1 MSTVYSDLEET
12 HIGNFEVESGKLR
25 ISDPCYDK
33 DLDPTHATLLTEVAN
48 GSWKAEVIYSN
59 EGTWGTRCAGLIC
72 QLKTIPTV
80 THNDTGWEYR
90 TDISVDSGQA
100 GIYDEKYY
108 KHNGVVIGLHR
119 VHSET
124 ICDDDPW
131 YSFNCDRT
139 LSKKSAGVIPYGAV
153 SSSGYG
159 DGRYGVFV
167 MRDEIDHEVVA
178 VLIDFLLTEKANE
191 EQNAEWEEEEW
202 EEEDDE

>member
-12 HIGNFEVESGKLR
+12 HIGDFEVESGSLR

-33 DLDPTHATLLTEVAN
+33 NLDPMHATLLSKVAN
-48 GSWKAEVIYSN
+48 GSWKAEVIYTD
-59 EGTWGTRCAGLIC
+59 EGSWGTRCAGLIC
-72 QLKTIPTV
+72 QLASIPTV
-80 THNDTGWEYR
+80 THKDTGWEYR

-100 GIYDEKYY
+100 GIFDEKYY
-108 KHNGVVIGLHR
+108 KRDDVVIGLER
-119 VHSET
+119 VHDEI
-124 ICDDDPW
+124 ICEDDPW

-139 LSKKSAGVIPYGAV
+139 LAKKSAGVIPYGAV

-178 VLIDFLLTEKANE
+178 VLIDFVLTEKANE
-191 EQNAEWEEEEW
+191 EQAEDWE